1 MCTVANNN
9 PSTTRPHSRVE
20 PLNEPDNVL
29 PGLSIDNLIFGLD
42 HGQLKIMLVKHN
54 VGPGKGKWALPGGFI
69 KQNENLRDAAARLL
83 EELTGVRDLYLE
95 QLKTFGRVDRFPN
108 ERVVTI
114 AYYALVS
121 AENYTLVAGRNTSD
135 AMWFNAKDLPE
146 LIYDHSEIVDHGLNF
161 LRHKVCHEPIGFNL
175 LPEKFT
181 LLQLQELYEAILDV
195 KLDKPN
201 FRRKMMKMNLLAP
214 CNEKQKGVPHRAAN
228 LYRFDSAAYERLTDK
243 GFSFEF

>member
-1 MCTVANNN
+1 MPETTEDSKTTSHGSLETGT
-9 PSTTRPHSRVE
+9 PSKGVM
-20 PLNEPDNVL
+20 

-42 HGQLKIMLVKHN
+42 HGQLDIMLVKHDI
-54 VGPGKGKWALPGGFI
+54 GPGKGSWALPGGYI
-69 KQNENLRDAAARLL
+69 KVDENLRDAASRLL
-83 EELTGVRDLYLE
+83 QELTGVRNLYLE
-95 QLKTFGRVDRFPN
+95 QLKTFGQVDRFPL

-121 AENYTLVAGRNTSD
+121 AEDYPLVAGHN
-135 AMWFNAKDLPE
+135 AAEAKWFNVKDLPP
-146 LIYDHSEIVDHGLNF
+146 LIYDHAEIVGHGINF
-161 LRHKVCHEPIGFNL
+161 LRHQVCHKPVGFNL

-181 LLQLQELYEAILDV
+181 LLQLQELYEAILDT

-214 CNEKQKGVPHRAAN
+214 CNEKQQGVPHRAAN
-228 LYRFDSAAYERLTDK
+228 LYRFDSEAYERLTDK

>member
-1 MCTVANNN
+1 MA
-9 PSTTRPHSRVE
+9 STKNTDSRPHSRVE

-42 HGQLKIMLVKHN
+42 HGQLEIMLVKHD
-54 VGPGKGKWALPGGFI
+54 VGPGKGRWALPGGWI
-69 KQNENLRDAAARLL
+69 KREENLRDAASRLL
-83 EELTGVRDLYLE
+83 EELTGVRDLFLE

-121 AENYTLVAGRNTSD
+121 AEDYTLVAGRNTSD
-135 AMWFNAKDLPE
+135 ASWFNVHDLPE
-146 LIYDHSEIVDHGLNF
+146 LIYDHSEIVSYGINF
-161 LRHKVCHEPIGFNL
+161 LRHQVCHKPIGFNL

-228 LYRFDSAAYERLTDK
+228 LYRFDSEAYERLTDK

>member
-1 MCTVANNN
+1 MNLTNN
-9 PSTTRPHSRVE
+9 PTKQPHSRVE
-20 PLNEPDNVL
+20 PLNEPEDVL

-42 HGQLKIMLVKHN
+42 HGELKIMLVKHD
-54 VGPGKGKWALPGGFI
+54 VGPGKGRWALPGGFI
-69 KQNENLRDAAARLL
+69 KNQENLRDAASRLL
-83 EELTGVRDLYLE
+83 EQLTGVRDLFLE
-95 QLKTFGRVDRFPN
+95 QLKCFGRVDRFPN

-121 AENYTLVAGRNTSD
+121 AEDYTLVAGRD
-135 AMWFNAKDLPE
+135 ATDACWFDAKNLPE
-146 LIYDHSEIVDHGLNF
+146 LIYDHSEIVAYGLDF
-161 LRHKVCHEPIGFNL
+161 LRHQVCHKPIGFNL

-228 LYRFDSAAYERLTDK
+228 LYRFDSEAYERLTDK

>member
-1 MCTVANNN
+1 MTLTSK
-9 PSTTRPHSRVE
+9 PSKAPHSRVE
-20 PLNEPDNVL
+20 PLNEPDDVL

-42 HGQLKIMLVKHN
+42 HGNLKIMLVKHD
-54 VGPGKGKWALPGGFI
+54 VGPGKGRWALPGGWI
-69 KQNENLRDAAARLL
+69 RHEENLRDAAARLL
-83 EELTGVRDLYLE
+83 SELTGVRDLFLE

-121 AENYTLVAGRNTSD
+121 AEDYTLVAGRNTTD
-135 AMWFNAKDLPE
+135 ASWFDANDLPE
-146 LIYDHSEIVDHGLNF
+146 LIYDHSEIVAYGLNF
-161 LRHKVCHEPIGFNL
+161 LRHQVCHKPIGFNL

-181 LLQLQELYEAILDV
+181 LLQLQELYEAILGT

-201 FRRKMMKMNLLAP
+201 FRRKMMKMNLLAS

-228 LYRFDSAAYERLTDK
+228 LYRFDSDAYERLTDK

>member
-1 MCTVANNN
+1 MCAVATNKS
-9 PSTTRPHSRVE
+9 PSKRPHSRVE
-20 PLNEPDNVL
+20 PLNQPEDVL
-29 PGLSIDNLIFGLD
+29 PGLSIDNVIFGLD
-42 HGQLKIMLVKHN
+42 HGQLKILLVKHK
-54 VGPGKGKWALPGGFI
+54 VGPGKGHWALPGGFI
-69 KQNENLRDAAARLL
+69 HREENLRDAAARLL
-83 EELTGVRDLYLE
+83 EELTGMRDLFLE
-95 QLKTFGRVDRFPN
+95 QLKSFGRVDRFPN

-114 AYYALVS
+114 AYYALIS
-121 AENYTLVAGRNTSD
+121 AEDYTVVAGHNTTEAVWFD
-135 AMWFNAKDLPE
+135 AQDLPD
-146 LIYDHSEIVDHGLNF
+146 LIYDHSEIVDHGLHF

-228 LYRFDSAAYERLTDK
+228 LYRFDSAAYERLTEK